1 MKNKMEK
8 IYKII
13 AFSNSILKTSFRFED
28 RFQVLPIDMNR
39 KPNTPFARHYPF
51 FLEYKLEYQKNEL
64 EDICEFGAKRINR
77 EKEILNL
84 LSCLT
89 NHRFFQYDTSMN
101 GWGKGIPSKS
111 FDKFSEEEF
120 KEIDNQESSW
130 IIRGY
135 FYRGLKDDLEI
146 DQYTDNYNEAV
157 LKEAQMHEYYFENPI
172 DDYQYEINFPN
183 TLPSALHFY
192 YELSETTRRK
202 VNSSIYLA
210 CDGMDISMHKRSL
223 SFLSYVSAIEG
234 LVNLEVDDN
243 EIQFECHNCKT
254 IHSSPYKCPSCGR
267 PIWGVKQKFVNFLSQ
282 FVAGSEKSK
291 SKYRKIYNLRSQ
303 LTHTGK
309 LFLSDYEMSFSESR
323 KEKDENDWL
332 MRLET
337 LQLFRIALDS
347 WLRYKNKKR
356 K

>member
-1 MKNKMEK
+1 MER
-8 IYKII
+8 IFRII
-13 AFSNSILKTSFRFED
+13 AFSNSVLKTSFKFENK
-28 RFQVLPIDMNR
+28 FQILPIEKIG
-39 KPNTPFARHYPF
+39 KPNSQFAQHFPF
-51 FLEYKLEYQKNEL
+51 FLEYTLECPNIGSNDLL
-64 EDICEFGAKRINR
+64 EFRAKRINK

-89 NHRFFQYDTSMN
+89 NHRFYQYNSSMN
-101 GWGKGIPSKS
+101 GWGKAIPNKPLESL
-111 FDKFSEEEF
+111 SEEEL
-120 KEIDNQESSW
+120 KEVDSQESCW
-130 IIRGY
+130 ILHGY
-135 FYRGLKDDLEI
+135 FYPDLKKDLII
-146 DQYTDNYNEAV
+146 DHFTNCTDKAILNEAR
-157 LKEAQMHEYYFENPI
+157 MHEYFIENPI
-172 DDYQYEINFPN
+172 DDPQHEIRFPN

-210 CDGMDISMHKRSL
+210 CDGMDISTHKRSL

-243 EIQFECHNCKT
+243 DIQFECNSCKT
-254 IHSSPYKCPSCGR
+254 IKYSPFECPECGR

-282 FVAGSEKSK
+282 FVGGSQKSK